1 MDADTDIARTAPDEP
16 PPRMGRLAT
25 AAVFATT
32 LEWFDFL
39 IYATAAALVLGPQF
53 FPSENP
59 VAGTLASFA
68 TFAVG
73 FVARPL
79 GGIVAG
85 HAGDRYGRKPP
96 LVVAMLVMGLA
107 TFAVGVLP
115 SYASIGIWAPILLVV
130 ARLVQGLGVG
140 AQWGGAA
147 LLLTEHAPPARR
159 GFYGSL
165 VQTGAV
171 LGAVAGNLFFLILT
185 ATLDNQQFTSWGW
198 RIPFLSG
205 LVLVL
210 IGLYVQLRIEDTP
223 VFRRLRESSAAARR
237 EAGLR
242 KAPLVE
248 AVRHYWKEILQ
259 ATGAFFVVNA
269 TFYIL
274 ISGVLSYATKSVGMS
289 RTAILLCVMGAGLTQ
304 VVTMPFFGAL
314 TDRMGTRKRLY
325 LAGTVGMA
333 IWAFPLFWLIGTGS
347 VPLVFLALLVGFTI
361 HATMYGPQATL
372 YAEMFPADV
381 RYSGASLGY
390 QFASVFAGGLAPF
403 IMTALLAATGASWS
417 VSLYIIGT
425 AVLTFVAVT
434 TIRERF
440 RRDLYETSDD
450 EPAGSAPPRR
460 SASAPAG

>member
-1 MDADTDIARTAPDEP
+1 MDQHAPP
-16 PPRMGRLAT
+16 QRMGRLAA

-39 IYATAAALVLGPQF
+39 IYATAAALVFGHLF
-53 FPSENP
+53 FPSASP

-79 GGIVAG
+79 GGIIAG
-85 HAGDRYGRKPP
+85 HVGDRFGRKPP
-96 LVVAMLVMGLA
+96 LVGAMLIMGLA
-107 TFAVGVLP
+107 TFA
-115 SYASIGIWAPILLVV
+115 IGILPGYDAIGSWAPILLVV
-130 ARLVQGLGVG
+130 ARLVQGIGVG

-147 LLLTEHAPPARR
+147 LLLTEHAPVERR

-165 VQTGAV
+165 VQTGAIF
-171 LGAVAGNLFFLILT
+171 GAVAGNMFFLVLSAVLT
-185 ATLDNQQFTSWGW
+185 EEQFLAWGW

-205 LVLVL
+205 LVLVV
-210 IGLYVQLRIEDTP
+210 IGAYVQLRIEDTP
-223 VFRRLRESSAAARR
+223 VFRELRQQSSASRQD
-237 EAGLR
+237 AGLR

-248 AVRHYWKEILQ
+248 AVRLYWREILQ
-259 ATGAFFVVNA
+259 AAGAFFVVNA

-274 ISGVLSYATKSVGMS
+274 ISGMLDYATKTVGMS
-289 RTAILLCVMGAGLTQ
+289 RSTILWCVMAAGLTQ
-304 VVTMPFFGAL
+304 VVTMPLFGAL
-314 TDRMGTRKRLY
+314 TDRMGSRKRLY
-325 LAGTVGMA
+325 LTGTVLMA
-333 IWAFPLFWLIGTGS
+333 VFAFPMFWLVDTGS
-347 VPLVFLALLVGFTI
+347 TPLVFLALLIGFTI

-417 VSLYIIGT
+417 VAVYII
-425 AVLTFVAVT
+425 ACAALTFVAVA
-434 TIRERF
+434 TIKERF
-440 RRDLYETSDD
+440 GRDLYETS
-450 EPAGSAPPRR
+450 A
-460 SASAPAG
+460 APAGAVKG

>member
-1 MDADTDIARTAPDEP
+1 MTQTHPAARREP

-53 FPSENP
+53 FPSANP

-79 GGIVAG
+79 GGIIAG

-96 LVVAMLVMGLA
+96 LVAAMLVMGVA
-107 TFAVGVLP
+107 TFAIGVLP
-115 SYASIGIWAPILLVV
+115 NYASIGIWAPVLLVV

-147 LLLTEHAPPARR
+147 LLLTEHAPTERR

-171 LGAVAGNLFFLILT
+171 LGAVAGNLFFLVLT
-185 ATLDNQQFTSWGW
+185 ATLTDEQFTSWGW
-198 RIPFLSG
+198 RVPFLTG

-223 VFRRLRESSAAARR
+223 VFRSLQQSSAAAKR

-242 KAPLVE
+242 KAPLVQ
-248 AVRHYWKEILQ
+248 AVRRYWKEILQ

-274 ISGVLSYATKSVGMS
+274 ISGVLDYATKTVGMS

-314 TDRMGTRKRLY
+314 TDRMGTRKKLY

-333 IWAFPLFWLIGTGS
+333 IWAFPLFWLIDTGS

-403 IMTALLAATGASWS
+403 VMTALLAATGASWS

-425 AVLTFVAVT
+425 AVLTFLAVA

-440 RRDLYETSDD
+440 RRDLYETSADQD
-450 EPAGSAPPRR
+450 A
-460 SASAPAG
+460 ASSPTVRA

>member
-1 MDADTDIARTAPDEP
+1 
-16 PPRMGRLAT
+16 MGRLAA

-39 IYATAAALVLGPQF
+39 IYATAAALVFGHLF
-53 FPSENP
+53 FPSASP

-79 GGIVAG
+79 GGIIAG
-85 HAGDRYGRKPP
+85 HVGDRFGRKPP
-96 LVVAMLVMGLA
+96 LVGAMLIMGLA
-107 TFAVGVLP
+107 TFAIGVLP
-115 SYASIGIWAPILLVV
+115 GYDAIGSWAPALLVI
-130 ARLVQGLGVG
+130 ARLVQGIGVG

-147 LLLTEHAPPARR
+147 LLLTEHAPVERR

-165 VQTGAV
+165 VQTGAIF
-171 LGAVAGNLFFLILT
+171 GAVAGNMFFLVLT
-185 ATLDNQQFTSWGW
+185 AVLSEEQFLSWGW

-205 LVLVL
+205 LVLVV
-210 IGLYVQLRIEDTP
+210 IGAYVQLRIEDTP
-223 VFRRLRESSAAARR
+223 VFRELRQQSSTSRQ

-248 AVRHYWKEILQ
+248 AVRSYWREILQ
-259 ATGAFFVVNA
+259 AAGAFFVVNA

-274 ISGVLSYATKSVGMS
+274 ISGMLDYATKTVGMS
-289 RTAILLCVMGAGLTQ
+289 RTSILWCVMTAGLTQ
-304 VVTMPFFGAL
+304 VVTMPLFGAL
-314 TDRMGTRKRLY
+314 TDRMGSRKRLY
-325 LAGTVGMA
+325 LTGTVLMGVF
-333 IWAFPLFWLIGTGS
+333 AFPMFWLVDTGS
-347 VPLVFLALLVGFTI
+347 VPLVFLALLIGFTI

-417 VSLYIIGT
+417 VAVYII
-425 AVLTFVAVT
+425 ACAALTFVAVA
-434 TIRERF
+434 TIKERF
-440 RRDLYETSDD
+440 GRDLYETSTALS
-450 EPAGSAPPRR
+450 PG
-460 SASAPAG
+460 ASTPTR

>member
-1 MDADTDIARTAPDEP
+1 MDQHAPP
-16 PPRMGRLAT
+16 QRMGRLAA

-39 IYATAAALVLGPQF
+39 IYATAAALVFGHLF
-53 FPSENP
+53 FPSASP

-79 GGIVAG
+79 GGIIAG
-85 HAGDRYGRKPP
+85 HVGDRFGRKPP
-96 LVVAMLVMGLA
+96 LVAAMLIMGLA
-107 TFAVGVLP
+107 TFA
-115 SYASIGIWAPILLVV
+115 IGILPGYDAIGSWAPTLLVV
-130 ARLVQGLGVG
+130 ARLVQGIGVG

-147 LLLTEHAPPARR
+147 LLLTEHAPPERR

-165 VQTGAV
+165 VQTGAIF
-171 LGAVAGNLFFLILT
+171 GAVAGNLFFLVLT
-185 ATLDNQQFTSWGW
+185 AVLGEEQFLAWGW

-205 LVLVL
+205 LVLVV
-210 IGLYVQLRIEDTP
+210 IGAYVQLRIEDTP
-223 VFRRLRESSAAARR
+223 VFRELRQQSISSRQ

-242 KAPLVE
+242 KAPLAE
-248 AVRHYWKEILQ
+248 AVRRYWREILQ
-259 ATGAFFVVNA
+259 AAGAFFVVNA

-274 ISGVLSYATKSVGMS
+274 ISGMLDYATKTVGMS
-289 RTAILLCVMGAGLTQ
+289 RTTILWCVMAAGLTQ
-304 VVTMPFFGAL
+304 VVTMPLFGAL
-314 TDRMGTRKRLY
+314 TDRMGSRKRLY
-325 LAGTVGMA
+325 LTGTVLMA
-333 IWAFPLFWLIGTGS
+333 VFAFPMFWLVDTGS
-347 VPLVFLALLVGFTI
+347 VPLVLLALVIGFTI

-417 VSLYIIGT
+417 VALYII
-425 AVLTFVAVT
+425 ACAALTFVAVA
-434 TIRERF
+434 TIKERF
-440 RRDLYETSDD
+440 GRDLYETS
-450 EPAGSAPPRR
+450 AAL
-460 SASAPAG
+460 AKA

>member
-1 MDADTDIARTAPDEP
+1 MTQTHPDT

-53 FPSENP
+53 FPSSNP

-79 GGIVAG
+79 GGIIAG

-96 LVVAMLVMGLA
+96 LVAAMLVMGVA
-107 TFAVGVLP
+107 TFAIGVLP
-115 SYASIGIWAPILLVV
+115 NYAAIGVWAPILLVV

-147 LLLTEHAPPARR
+147 LLLTEHAPVERR

-171 LGAVAGNLFFLILT
+171 LGAVAGNLFFLVLT
-185 ATLDNQQFTSWGW
+185 ATLSDEQFTSWGW
-198 RIPFLSG
+198 RVPFLSG
-205 LVLVL
+205 VVLVL
-210 IGLYVQLRIEDTP
+210 IGLYVQLKIEDTP
-223 VFRRLRESSAAARR
+223 VFKALQASSAAAKR
-237 EAGLR
+237 EAGLS
-242 KAPLVE
+242 KAPLLQ
-248 AVRHYWKEILQ
+248 AIRRYWKEILQ

-274 ISGVLSYATKSVGMS
+274 ISGVLDYATKTVGMT
-289 RTAILLCVMGAGLTQ
+289 RTSILLCVMGAGLTQ
-304 VVTMPFFGAL
+304 VITMPFFGAL
-314 TDRMGTRKRLY
+314 TDRMGSRKRLC

-333 IWAFPLFWLIGTGS
+333 IWAFPLFWLLESGS

-361 HATMYGPQATL
+361 HATMYGPQASL

-425 AVLTFVAVT
+425 AVVTFLAVA

-440 RRDLYETSDD
+440 RRDLYETSAEEDAAASSARRP
-450 EPAGSAPPRR
+450 ESSPAR
-460 SASAPAG
+460 

>member
-1 MDADTDIARTAPDEP
+1 MDQHAPP
-16 PPRMGRLAT
+16 QRMGRLAA

-39 IYATAAALVLGPQF
+39 IYATAAALVFGHLF
-53 FPSENP
+53 FPSVSP

-79 GGIVAG
+79 GGIIAG
-85 HAGDRYGRKPP
+85 HVGDRFGRKPP
-96 LVVAMLVMGLA
+96 LVGAMLIMGLA
-107 TFAVGVLP
+107 TFAIGVLP
-115 SYASIGIWAPILLVV
+115 GYDAIGSWAPTLLVV
-130 ARLVQGLGVG
+130 ARLVQGIGVG

-147 LLLTEHAPPARR
+147 LLLTEHAPVERR

-165 VQTGAV
+165 VQTGAIF
-171 LGAVAGNLFFLILT
+171 GAVAGNMFFLVLSAVLT
-185 ATLDNQQFTSWGW
+185 EEQFLAWGW

-205 LVLVL
+205 LVLVA
-210 IGLYVQLRIEDTP
+210 IGAYVQLRIEDTP
-223 VFRRLRESSAAARR
+223 VFRELRRQSVTSRQ

-248 AVRHYWKEILQ
+248 AVRLYWREILQ
-259 ATGAFFVVNA
+259 AAGAFFVVNA

-274 ISGVLSYATKSVGMS
+274 ISGMLDYATKTVGMS
-289 RTAILLCVMGAGLTQ
+289 RSTILWCVMAAGLTQ
-304 VVTMPFFGAL
+304 VVTMPLFGAL
-314 TDRMGTRKRLY
+314 TDRMGSRKRLY
-325 LAGTVGMA
+325 LTGTVLMA
-333 IWAFPLFWLIGTGS
+333 VFAFPMFWLVDTGS
-347 VPLVFLALLVGFTI
+347 VPLVFLALLIGFTI

-417 VSLYIIGT
+417 VAVYIIACA
-425 AVLTFVAVT
+425 AVTFVAVA
-434 TIRERF
+434 TIEERF
-440 RRDLYETSDD
+440 GRDLYETSAT
-450 EPAGSAPPRR
+450 P
-460 SASAPAG
+460 APAR

>member
-1 MDADTDIARTAPDEP
+1 MTQTSPDA

-53 FPSENP
+53 FPSSNP

-79 GGIVAG
+79 GGILAG
-85 HAGDRYGRKPP
+85 HAGDKYGRKPP
-96 LVVAMLVMGLA
+96 LVAAMLVMGVA
-107 TFAVGVLP
+107 TFAIGVLP
-115 SYASIGIWAPILLVV
+115 NYASIGIWAPVLLVL

-147 LLLTEHAPPARR
+147 LLLTEHAPVERR

-185 ATLDNQQFTSWGW
+185 ATLTDEQFTSWGW
-198 RIPFLSG
+198 RVPFLSG

-223 VFRRLRESSAAARR
+223 VFKALQQSSAAAKR

-248 AVRHYWKEILQ
+248 AVRKYWKEILQ

-274 ISGVLSYATKSVGMS
+274 ISGVLDYATKTVGMS
-289 RTAILLCVMGAGLTQ
+289 RTSILLCVMGAGLTQ

-314 TDRMGTRKRLY
+314 TDSMGTRKKLY
-325 LAGTVGMA
+325 LTGTVGMA
-333 IWAFPLFWLIGTGS
+333 IWAFPLFWLIDTGS

-403 IMTALLAATGASWS
+403 VMTALLAATGASWS
-417 VSLYIIGT
+417 VSLYIIAT
-425 AVLTFVAVT
+425 AAVT
-434 TIRERF
+434 FLAVITIRERF
-440 RRDLYETSDD
+440 RRDLYETSED
-450 EPAGSAPPRR
+450 EDAGTSPSRR
-460 SASAPAG
+460 PASAPTR

>member
-1 MDADTDIARTAPDEP
+1 LDQHAPP
-16 PPRMGRLAT
+16 QRMGRLAA

-39 IYATAAALVLGPQF
+39 IYATAAALVFGHLF
-53 FPSENP
+53 FPSVSP

-79 GGIVAG
+79 GGIIAG
-85 HAGDRYGRKPP
+85 HVGDRFGRKPP
-96 LVVAMLVMGLA
+96 LVGAMLIMGLA
-107 TFAVGVLP
+107 TFAIGVLP
-115 SYASIGIWAPILLVV
+115 GYDAIGSWAPTLLVV
-130 ARLVQGLGVG
+130 ARLVQGIGVG

-147 LLLTEHAPPARR
+147 LLLTEHAPVGRR

-165 VQTGAV
+165 VQTGAIF
-171 LGAVAGNLFFLILT
+171 GAVSGNLFFLVLT
-185 ATLDNQQFTSWGW
+185 AVLSEEQFFAWGW

-205 LVLVL
+205 LVLVA
-210 IGLYVQLRIEDTP
+210 IGAYVQLHIEDTP
-223 VFRRLRESSAAARR
+223 VFRELRQQSSTSRQ

-248 AVRHYWKEILQ
+248 AVRCYWREILQ
-259 ATGAFFVVNA
+259 AAGAFFVVNA

-274 ISGVLSYATKSVGMS
+274 ISGMLDYATKTVGMS
-289 RTAILLCVMGAGLTQ
+289 RSAILWCVMAAGLTQ
-304 VVTMPFFGAL
+304 VVTMPLFGAL
-314 TDRMGTRKRLY
+314 TDRMGSRKRLY
-325 LAGTVGMA
+325 LTGTVLMA
-333 IWAFPLFWLIGTGS
+333 VFAFPMFWLVDTGS
-347 VPLVFLALLVGFTI
+347 VPLVFLALLIGFTI
-361 HATMYGPQATL
+361 HATMYGPQAAL

-417 VSLYIIGT
+417 VAVYII
-425 AVLTFVAVT
+425 ACAALTFVAVA
-434 TIRERF
+434 TIKERF
-440 RRDLYETSDD
+440 GRDLYETS
-450 EPAGSAPPRR
+450 AALAPGTSTPTR
-460 SASAPAG
+460 

>member
-1 MDADTDIARTAPDEP
+1 MSPEKLDRGEHTA
-16 PPRMGRLAT
+16 PPRMGRLAA

-39 IYATAAALVLGPQF
+39 IYATAAALVLGHQF
-53 FPSENP
+53 FPSASP

-79 GGIVAG
+79 GGIIAG
-85 HAGDRYGRKPP
+85 HVGDRFGRKPP

-107 TFAVGVLP
+107 TTAIGVLP
-115 SYASIGIWAPILLVV
+115 GYATIGVWAPILLVV

-147 LLLTEHAPPARR
+147 LLLTEHAPIERR

-165 VQTGAV
+165 VQTGAIF
-171 LGAVAGNLFFLILT
+171 GAVAGNVFFLVIT
-185 ATLDNQQFTSWGW
+185 AVTTPEQFDSWGW

-210 IGLYVQLRIEDTP
+210 IGIYVQLKIEDTP
-223 VFRRLRESSAAARR
+223 VFRELQQRSVESKR

-242 KAPLVE
+242 KAPLVQ
-248 AVRHYWKEILQ
+248 AVRRYWKEILQ
-259 ATGAFFVVNA
+259 AAGAFFVVNA

-274 ISGVLSYATKSVGMS
+274 ISGMLDYATKTVGMS
-289 RTAILLCVMGAGLTQ
+289 RTSILWCVMGAGLTQ
-304 VVTMPFFGAL
+304 VVTMPFFGGL
-314 TDRMGTRKRLY
+314 TDRMGTRKKLY
-325 LAGTVGMA
+325 LTGTVLMA
-333 IWAFPLFWLIGTGS
+333 LFAFPMFWMVNTGS
-347 VPLVFLALLVGFTI
+347 VPLVFLALLIGFTI

-417 VSLYIIGT
+417 VSLYIVAG
-425 AVLTFVAVT
+425 AAVT
-434 TIRERF
+434 FIAVATIKERF
-440 RRDLYETSDD
+440 RRDLYETSDAPVAV
-450 EPAGSAPPRR
+450 PAS
-460 SASAPAG
+460 

>member
-1 MDADTDIARTAPDEP
+1 MDQHAPP
-16 PPRMGRLAT
+16 QQMGRLAA

-39 IYATAAALVLGPQF
+39 IYATAAALVFGHLF
-53 FPSENP
+53 FPSVSP

-79 GGIVAG
+79 GGIIAG
-85 HAGDRYGRKPP
+85 HVGDRFGRKPP
-96 LVVAMLVMGLA
+96 LVGAMLIMGLA
-107 TFAVGVLP
+107 TFMIGVLP
-115 SYASIGIWAPILLVV
+115 GYDAIGAWAPALLVL
-130 ARLVQGLGVG
+130 ARLVQGIGVG

-147 LLLTEHAPPARR
+147 LLLTEHAPVARR

-165 VQTGAV
+165 VQTGAIF
-171 LGAVAGNLFFLILT
+171 GAVAGNMFFLLLT
-185 ATLDNQQFTSWGW
+185 AVLTDEQFMAWGW

-205 LVLVL
+205 LVLVA
-210 IGLYVQLRIEDTP
+210 IGAYVQLRIEDTP
-223 VFRRLRESSAAARR
+223 VFRELRERSSASRA

-248 AVRHYWKEILQ
+248 AVRRYWREILQ
-259 ATGAFFVVNA
+259 AAGAFFVVNA

-274 ISGVLSYATKSVGMS
+274 ISGMLDYATTTVGMS
-289 RTAILLCVMGAGLTQ
+289 RSTILWCVMLAGLTQ
-304 VVTMPFFGAL
+304 VVSMPLFGAL
-314 TDRMGTRKRLY
+314 TDRMGSRKRLY
-325 LAGTVGMA
+325 LTGTVLMGLF
-333 IWAFPLFWLIGTGS
+333 AFPMFWLVETGS
-347 VPLVFLALLVGFTI
+347 TPLVFLALLVGFTI

-372 YAEMFPADV
+372 YTEMFPADV

-417 VSLYIIGT
+417 VALYIIGC
-425 AVLTFVAVT
+425 AAITFVAVA

-440 RRDLYETSDD
+440 GRDLYEPST
-450 EPAGSAPPRR
+450 AVG
-460 SASAPAG
+460 ASRG

>member
-1 MDADTDIARTAPDEP
+1 
-16 PPRMGRLAT
+16 MGRLAA
-25 AAVFATT
+25 AAVFATA

-53 FPSENP
+53 FPSVSP

-79 GGIVAG
+79 GGIIAG
-85 HAGDRYGRKPP
+85 HVGDRFGRKPP
-96 LVVAMLVMGLA
+96 LVVAMLVMGIA
-107 TFAVGVLP
+107 TTAIGVLP
-115 SYASIGIWAPILLVV
+115 GYATIGVWAPILLVV

-147 LLLTEHAPPARR
+147 LLLTEHAPVERR

-165 VQTGAV
+165 VQTGAIF
-171 LGAVAGNLFFLILT
+171 GAVAGNVFFLVLT
-185 ATLDNQQFTSWGW
+185 AVLTPAQFDAWGW

-210 IGLYVQLRIEDTP
+210 IGIFVQLKIEDTP
-223 VFRRLRESSAAARR
+223 VFRELQQRSAESKRD
-237 EAGLR
+237 AGLR
-242 KAPLVE
+242 KAPLVQ
-248 AVRHYWKEILQ
+248 AVRRYWKEILQ
-259 ATGAFFVVNA
+259 AAGAFFVVNA

-274 ISGVLSYATKSVGMS
+274 ISGMLDYATTTVGMS
-289 RTAILLCVMGAGLTQ
+289 RTAILWCVMGAGLTQ

-314 TDRMGTRKRLY
+314 TDRMGTRKKLY
-325 LAGTVGMA
+325 LTGTVLMA
-333 IWAFPLFWLIGTGS
+333 LFAFPMFWMVDTGS
-347 VPLVFLALLVGFTI
+347 VPLVFLALLIGFTI

-403 IMTALLAATGASWS
+403 VMAALLAATGASWS
-417 VSLYIIGT
+417 VSLYIIAGA
-425 AVLTFVAVT
+425 AVTFVAVA
-434 TIRERF
+434 TIREQF
-440 RRDLYETSDD
+440 RRDLYETSD
-450 EPAGSAPPRR
+450 APVAVH
-460 SASAPAG
+460 AS